1 MLKKMKRQNPALKIT
16 VSTNSLAATDVP
28 MIYGITFK
36 QKRYIVKSLKTSLFE
51 FKPYPGDGRKFSG
64 RYEQLIADHG
74 SDGNGLSSQNDDR
87 VPTKYKG
94 LRIGLHA
101 KSIVIDGKV
110 TIIGSHNLDPRSK
123 NINTESIVVIWD
135 EKFAGAVVRNI
146 LSDIEPEN
154 SWVITKRQQVPFISS
169 FGNIIG
175 SISSA
180 LPFLD
185 IWPFRYT
192 SSYQLREGMES
203 LPVEHEDFYDHYA
216 DVGQFPEVN
225 EPLKRIE
232 TRLIKAFGGFLTP
245 LM

>member
-1 MLKKMKRQNPALKIT
+1 
-16 VSTNSLAATDVP
+16 
-28 MIYGITFK
+28 
-36 QKRYIVKSLKTSLFE
+36 LFE
-51 FKPYPGDGRKFSG
+51 FKPYPGGGRKFSG

-87 VPTKYKG
+87 VSTKYKG

-101 KSIVIDGKV
+101 KSIVVDGKV

-123 NINTESIVVIWD
+123 NINTESVVVIWD

-154 SWVITKRQQVPFISS
+154 SWVIAKRQQVPFLSH

-192 SSYQLREGMES
+192 SSFQLREGMES
-203 LPVEHEDFYDHYA
+203 LPAGHADFYKHYEN
-216 DVGQFPEVN
+216 VGQFPEVDM
-225 EPLKRIE
+225 PLKRIK
-232 TRLIKAFGGFLTP
+232 TRLIKSFGGFLTP